1 MKKIRIILSLI
12 AFMFF
17 MNAAVNA
24 QMIYDIKVKNP
35 TNEKDRTMMLDILRA
50 NLYQNYKQEL
60 IFEVRHFKVGGGY
73 AWFRGNAVRKDGKQ
87 VRVRE
92 YDDCCHVEALFTKR
106 GDKLYIEDSSAF
118 STDVWYVGLTSKYP
132 RAPRGI
138 FDESV
143 LMAQ

>member
-60 IFEVRHFKVGGGY
+60 IFEVKHFKVGGGY

-92 YDDCCHVEALFTKR
+92 YDDCCHVEALFIKR
-106 GDKLYIEDSSAF
+106 GDKWYIEASSAF